1 MCRAP
6 DPPVARS
13 HNRRGFAP
21 LLATLLER
29 LHHGEYR
36 RHEAHGESRVD
47 PSIPVS
53 IAMPIDFSALV
64 SGKRFRSMAA
74 GKRS

>member
-1 MCRAP
+1 
-6 DPPVARS
+6 
-13 HNRRGFAP
+13 
-21 LLATLLER
+21 

-64 SGKRFRSMAA
+64 TGKRFRSMAA